1 MTQLL
6 LLAATLTH
14 WAVPPLSDEMRLP
27 DTEPSDGE
35 KGGVVRIVA
44 ARDEYEPASFVLR
57 SDADIPET
65 TLTVSE
71 LKDEKGEAFPAAD
84 VDLRVVK
91 VWYQNL
97 NGWYSYFADDG
108 KRLCPELLLH
118 DDGLVRVNTKSED
131 NYVRLTAADGTVEE
145 RWITPPKEMDKRY
158 YETYWRDTRGFFP
171 MKADFRDAPSLCPL
185 RLVKNEAK
193 QFWLTVHVAKD
204 AKPGVYRGEVKV
216 EKVKGKGQGQ
226 ERSEV
231 LCSVPVALRVL
242 PFVLP
247 QPKGYRDPEKDF
259 LVCSYGYL
267 GFEHIMEENGGD
279 RELAKRQLLAILKNQ
294 VAHNQTMHMPRGDR
308 VEFAET
314 VDIMRRAGMRL
325 DPFIGEGGEGGQHF
339 WGGLPLAQRARK
351 VRELYDRVLGPTNQ
365 VFLLLGD
372 EPGPWRFN
380 MWRPTFEA
388 FQQEGF
394 KIFIASPQ
402 AIFHKAA
409 PFYGW
414 HNHNCSP
421 ETAEMAER
429 WAQTG
434 DTWSAW
440 YSTHHVGPE
449 NPAFNRRQYGL
460 TPWLT
465 GFTALCNYAHHL
477 GTWND
482 ASTLYKPMVFAY
494 GTYDGVVD
502 TLAWEG
508 FREGIDDIRYGTF
521 LTRLA
526 RAARDEKEPAR
537 HNLGVRALAY
547 LAMLDK
553 TGADLETA
561 RLEMID
567 MILELMK

>member
-1 MTQLL
+1 MNVLMI
-6 LLAATLTH
+6 AVALTH

-27 DTEPSDGE
+27 DAEPSDGE

-44 ARDEYEPASFVLR
+44 ARDEYEPGSFVVR
-57 SDADIPET
+57 ADADLADV
-65 TLTVSE
+65 TLAVSE
-71 LKDEKGEAFPAAD
+71 LKTDEGEVFPAAD

-118 DDGLVRVNTKSED
+118 DDGLIRVDTKSED
-131 NYVRLTAADGTVEE
+131 NYARLTSADGKVEE

-171 MKADFRDAPSLCPL
+171 MRGDFRDAPALRPL
-185 RLVKNEAK
+185 ALAKGEAK
-193 QFWLTVHVAKD
+193 QFWLTVRTHPETPA
-204 AKPGVYRGEVKV
+204 GVYRGEVKV
-216 EKVKGKGQGQ
+216 KSEKGKSA
-226 ERSEV
+226 EFSI
-231 LCSVPVALRVL
+231 PVVVRVL

-247 QPKGYRDPEKDF
+247 QPKAYQDPEKDF
-259 LVCSYGYL
+259 LVCSYSYH
-267 GFEHIMEENGGD
+267 GFDHIMEENGGD
-279 RELAKRQLLAILKNQ
+279 RELAKRQLLAILRNQ

-308 VEFAET
+308 REVAET
-314 VDIMRRAGMRL
+314 IEIMRAAGMRL
-325 DPFIGEGGEGGQHF
+325 DPYIGPGGEGGQHY
-339 WGGLPLAQRARK
+339 WGGLPLARRAK
-351 VRELYDRVLGPTNQ
+351 NVRAFYDRVLGPTNR
-365 VFLLLGD
+365 VYLLLGD

-380 MWRPTFEA
+380 TWRETHEA
-388 FQQEGF
+388 FQKEGF
-394 KIFIASPQ
+394 KFFIASPQ

-414 HNHNCSP
+414 HNHNCTP
-421 ETAEMAER
+421 ETPEMPAR
-429 WAQTG
+429 WNQTG
-434 DTWSAW
+434 DTYSAW

-449 NPAFNRRQYGL
+449 NPAFNRRQNGL
-460 TPWLT
+460 TPWLS

-494 GTYDGVVD
+494 GTSDGVVD

-508 FREGIDDIRYGTF
+508 FREGVDDIRYGT
-521 LTRLA
+521 LLCRLA
-526 RAARDEKEPAR
+526 RQARDEKTPAR
-537 HNLGVRALAY
+537 HNLGIRALVY